1 LKVIYG
7 TLIFF
12 FYFIKYPLVIFLP
25 IAYWQLGYPDNF
37 ILDILAFVSA
47 MLIIKDWFFPYKKPT
62 NCQGIKK

>member
-1 LKVIYG
+1 
-7 TLIFF
+7 
-12 FYFIKYPLVIFLP
+12 VIFLP